1 MTNSELIKKLQALPA
16 DMEVMLYQTNDESA
30 YGITETVAVEE
41 VTFGSD
47 DVPKK
52 KWAKENC
59 IVISDEI

>member
-1 MTNSELIKKLQALPA
+1 MKNSELITKLQALPA

-30 YGITETVAVEE
+30 YGMVEVVQVGD

-47 DVPKK
+47 DVPKNE
-52 KWAKENC
+52 WAKEKC